1 MKIFCK
7 KTELN
12 KALSI
17 VSPLVPARTTSPILE
32 GILIEYQNGML
43 ILTATDTNT
52 TAKTRI
58 NAECEK
64 EGSFVV
70 PAKLCSAIV
79 SKLPDEDVMLSY
91 NKDTNKLKIKAGT
104 SNSELGCFEAELY
117 PRVILSEGENVINLP
132 KEDVRTIIKK
142 TAFSASTDDYN
153 GILTGVLLEIKNG
166 IMKMVAVDPF
176 RVATYSI
183 QVVSDRDVSVII
195 PSKTATSIAKMIS
208 NDGEEM
214 MRLEIVDSKVVLKFD
229 NTKVIVNTFSG
240 KFIDYEKILEREGEI
255 NIRVKKD
262 DLLHGIDRASILTTT
277 QTNNLVKFNIK
288 EDLLTINSLNE
299 AGNIEEKIEIIKDG
313 GDLVIGI
320 NSKYL
325 KEALSSI
332 EDEELMLNLKDAV
345 SPCIIKPLKGDK
357 YIYLVLPI
365 RLN

>member
-1 MKIFCK
+1 M
-7 KTELN
+7 T
-12 KALSI
+12 
-17 VSPLVPARTTSPILE
+17 
-32 GILIEYQNGML
+32 
-43 ILTATDTNT
+43 
-52 TAKTRI
+52 
-58 NAECEK
+58 
-64 EGSFVV
+64 
-70 PAKLCSAIV
+70 
-79 SKLPDEDVMLSY
+79 
-91 NKDTNKLKIKAGT
+91 
-104 SNSELGCFEAELY
+104 
-117 PRVILSEGENVINLP
+117 
-132 KEDVRTIIKK
+132 
-142 TAFSASTDDYN
+142 
-153 GILTGVLLEIKNG
+153 
-166 IMKMVAVDPF
+166 
-176 RVATYSI
+176 
-183 QVVSDRDVSVII
+183 
-195 PSKTATSIAKMIS
+195 
-208 NDGEEM
+208 
-214 MRLEIVDSKVVLKFD
+214 
-229 NTKVIVNTFSG
+229 
-240 KFIDYEKILEREGEI
+240 DYEKILEREGEI